1 MYVIIT
7 LKCHKIK
14 GDIVRNLKEADKLLN
29 TIMGLAS
36 YDMFNKYNKHCKIF
50 ANIESKIHFYLCHG
64 EPIENIDLLEETEQ
78 IKQLLD
84 SKEIDCYEFYKMLL
98 DDNEM
103 LKSLK
108 IIRQ

>member
-1 MYVIIT
+1 M
-7 LKCHKIK
+7 K
-14 GDIVRNLKEADKLLN
+14 NLKEIDKLLD

-36 YDMFNKYNKHCKIF
+36 YDMFNKYKKHWKVF
-50 ANIESKIHFYLCHG
+50 ANIESKIHFYLYHG

-98 DDNEM
+98 DANEM
-103 LKSLK
+103 LKSLET
-108 IIRQ
+108 IRQ